1 MSYKS
6 DLVRF
11 EEYLMNHVSPGTV
24 RAYMYAMK
32 LWLNVL
38 NGTRP
43 SQSSAQ
49 VYVDRLTKAGKS
61 ASTVNL
67 RGHAIIR
74 WFKWKGKLITLDL
87 PTVRIGEPDYLVLE
101 EIEKLLAT
109 RNTVLE
115 ETLIIVL
122 FDTAVRISELL
133 GTELSDINWTD
144 KFISVIRKGGR
155 REEVNISDKALEA
168 LSNWL
173 DVRESDSKMV
183 FMDLSYYNAWSI
195 LRAVGKRAGI
205 KVHPHI
211 FRHSRAI
218 HMLMNGAELHT
229 VKEHLGHA
237 NIATTINIYGRF
249 KAVHLKELVPAW

>member
-1 MSYKS
+1 
-6 DLVRF
+6 
-11 EEYLMNHVSPGTV
+11 
-24 RAYMYAMK
+24 
-32 LWLNVL
+32 
-38 NGTRP
+38 
-43 SQSSAQ
+43 
-49 VYVDRLTKAGKS
+49 
-61 ASTVNL
+61 
-67 RGHAIIR
+67 
-74 WFKWKGKLITLDL
+74 
-87 PTVRIGEPDYLVLE
+87 
-101 EIEKLLAT
+101 